1 MPAPLYELTARAYR
15 IVRGAGDR
23 LGGTGAGDRL
33 AATARA
39 NAWSAVCADRARA
52 AERDTA
58 NTAIHQPRREIAGP
72 K

>member
-1 MPAPLYELTARAYR
+1 MPAPLYGMTTRAYR

-23 LGGTGAGDRL
+23 LAGTGAGGRL

-52 AERDTA
+52 AERHAAETPMHRPGA
-58 NTAIHQPRREIAGP
+58 
-72 K
+72 